1 MSNTLCFSAV
11 SQIIL
16 QNTIQS
22 YQIRFFMELLC
33 DCVPTDGIVDW
44 EITNFSKAIHGKRPL
59 FPQVCEYYAD
69 SSTQKELTDSVEDVL
84 LPSVADVPKLVREL
98 EVLVR
103 CDGTISPLKKKELL
117 NGTYAEIVAQIIRFS
132 ILRPNQPTESASPK
146 IERQF
151 RGVNVPKTVK
161 SFIGRENELEDIK
174 THLEEEHQLFL
185 TGVAGIGKKELAKQY
200 VKLHRKEYVNCIYLR
215 FHSSYYD
222 TIADMWHS
230 DDRQEDTVEERF
242 WKHFRL
248 LSCLGEDSLL
258 IISGVDVLPEENKGF
273 EHLDKL
279 FCQVIVTST
288 LEWKNKNTIKATE
301 LPDNDCISLFYSI
314 CPKQKCR
321 KTRESEIEHLL
332 RLAHHHTYAVKL
344 LALTVKEGFDSVNS
358 LCDRLERYGGCPSID
373 TMVEIQQEE
382 SYLYDTYS
390 QILNNI
396 LQIENLSDAQ
406 REVLTNIC
414 LMPPTGIKKARFAKW
429 IGQVRE
435 LQYLIRMGWI
445 QEDSDGIIFM
455 NGLVRDLATEQLKPT
470 AEMCQK
476 MLDWMVKDSKTA
488 KEDKALELV
497 RCMGSVFGSLHGLN
511 GSVLGYLTAFMD
523 FLQRSNTDITN
534 ILLSPL
540 QKENNMT
547 PENRTL
553 FLVIHTQQLV
563 IDYSAAMTKG
573 EIYPLEASYQDM
585 MEELKALLPLLGK
598 ENVAILAVPCYL
610 LISLATLSKDVDR
623 LIELIQVKNK
633 IICVSESHFPNYD
646 GDILALW
653 GVLAML
659 YERPELKDV
668 FLELYDEEYRESEEH
683 GDSAEYLEKLR
694 EMEIVARNLDR
705 YDTLEEYMEE
715 MLRIAELVPMIGNM
729 LRKVSDKNNIKL
741 EN

>member
-1 MSNTLCFSAV
+1 MSNTLCFSTV

-16 QNTIQS
+16 QNTIQT

-103 CDGTISPLKKKELL
+103 CDGTISHIKKEELL
-117 NGTYAEIVAQIIRFS
+117 HGADAEMVAQIIRFS
-132 ILRPNQPTESASPK
+132 ILRPNQPTESAFLK

-151 RGVNVPKTVK
+151 RGANVPKPVK
-161 SFIGRENELEDIK
+161 AFIGRENELDEMR

-185 TGVAGIGKKELAKQY
+185 TGVAGIGKKELVKQY

-215 FHSSYYD
+215 FHSSIYD
-222 TIADMWHS
+222 TVADMWHS
-230 DDRQEDTVEERF
+230 DDRQEDPAEERF

-279 FCQVIVTST
+279 FCRVIMTST
-288 LEWKNKNTIKATE
+288 LEWKNKNTIKVTE
-301 LPDNDCISLFYSI
+301 MPDNDCLSLFYSI

-321 KTRESEIEHLL
+321 KTRENEIEHLL
-332 RLAHHHTYAVKL
+332 CLAHHHTYAVKL
-344 LALTVKEGFDSVNS
+344 LALTVKEGFDSVGS
-358 LCDRLERYGGCPSID
+358 LCDRLERYGGCPPIE
-373 TMVEIQQEE
+373 TMLEIQQEE

-406 REVLTNIC
+406 RTVLTNFC
-414 LMPPTGIKKARFAKW
+414 LMPPTGVKKARFTKW

-435 LQYLIRMGWI
+435 LQYLIRLGWI

-455 NGLVRDLATEQLKPT
+455 NGLVRDLTTEQLKPT
-470 AEMCQK
+470 AETCQR

-488 KEDKALELV
+488 KEGKALELV
-497 RCMGSVFGSLHGLN
+497 RCMGSVFRSLHGLN
-511 GSVLGYLTAFMD
+511 GSILGYLTAFMD
-523 FLQRSNTDITN
+523 FLQRSNTDVTN
-534 ILLSPL
+534 ILLSQL
-540 QKENNMT
+540 QNENNMT
-547 PENRTL
+547 PENRTFL
-553 FLVIHTQQLV
+553 LVIHTQQLV
-563 IDYSAAMTKG
+563 IDYSAAMTKNQA
-573 EIYPLEASYQDM
+573 YPLEPSCREM

-598 ENVAILAVPCYL
+598 ENAAILAVPCYL

-623 LIELIQVKNK
+623 LIELIRVKNE
-633 IICVSESHFPNYD
+633 IIRVSDKHFPNYD

-668 FLELYDEEYRESEEH
+668 FLELYEEEYRESEEH

-694 EMEIVARNLDR
+694 EMEIVAKNLDR
-705 YDTLEEYMEE
+705 YGTFEEYMEE
-715 MLRIAELVPMIGNM
+715 MLRIAELVPMIGNT
-729 LRKVSDKNNIKL
+729 LRKASIKEGNML
-741 EN
+741 TV